1 MTRKR
6 CYSNGANLVARAAC
20 ATLFAFAG
28 GTVAAQNAANGYA
41 EVLADADRFVQ
52 YNRQL
57 EQLIKSQESE
67 IASFNEQ
74 IAGLDGTAAAMQ
86 PLLDKMFTTLE
97 QFVATDLPF
106 LREVRAESIEKLRLL
121 MAEEGRSSEKFRRL
135 LEVYQIEVEYG
146 RSMNA
151 YKGKLE
157 DGREAYFVHLGR
169 VSLMYRTTDGAET
182 AYWDANEGAWIVDRD
197 YSRAVED
204 ALEMAEEA
212 VAPDLVTL
220 PIPAARETGS

>member
-1 MTRKR
+1 MTRIR
-6 CYSNGANLVARAAC
+6 CFSNGASLVARAAC

-41 EVLADADRFVQ
+41 ELLADADRYVQ
-52 YNRQL
+52 YNGQL
-57 EQLIKSQESE
+57 ERLIKSQEAD

-106 LREVRAESIEKLRLL
+106 LKEERAARVETLRTL
-121 MAEEGRSSEKFRRL
+121 MTQEGHSSEKFRRL
-135 LEVYQIEVEYG
+135 LEAYQIEVEYG

-151 YKGKLE
+151 YPGKLE
-157 DGREAYFVHLGR
+157 DGRDVYFVHLGR
-169 VSLMYRTTDGAET
+169 LSLMYRTTDGTET

-197 YSRAVED
+197 YARAVED

>member
-1 MTRKR
+1 MTRIR
-6 CYSNGANLVARAAC
+6 CFSNGASLVARAAC

-41 EVLADADRFVQ
+41 ELLADADRYVQ
-52 YNRQL
+52 YNGQL
-57 EQLIKSQESE
+57 EQLIKSQEAD
-67 IASFNEQ
+67 IASFNDQ

-106 LREVRAESIEKLRLL
+106 LKEERAARVETLRTL
-121 MAEEGRSSEKFRRL
+121 MAQEGHSSEKFRRL
-135 LEVYQIEVEYG
+135 LEAYQIEVEYG

-151 YKGKLE
+151 YPGKLE
-157 DGREAYFVHLGR
+157 DGRDVYFVHLGR
-169 VSLMYRTTDGAET
+169 LSLLYRTTDGTET
-182 AYWDANEGAWIVDRD
+182 AYWDANEGAWIVGRD
-197 YSRAVED
+197 YARAIED

>member
-6 CYSNGANLVARAAC
+6 CFSNGASLVARAAC
-20 ATLFAFAG
+20 ATLFAIAG
-28 GTVAAQNAANGYA
+28 GTAAAQNAANGYA
-41 EVLADADRFVQ
+41 ELLADADRYVQ

-57 EQLIKSQESE
+57 EQLIKSQEAE
-67 IASFNEQ
+67 IATFNEQ

-97 QFVATDLPF
+97 QFIATDLPF
-106 LREVRAESIEKLRLL
+106 LKEVRAQSIERLRTM
-121 MAEEGRSSEKFRRL
+121 MAEEGRPSEKFRRL

-146 RSMNA
+146 RTMNA
-151 YKGKLE
+151 YPGKLE
-157 DGREAYFVHLGR
+157 DGRDVHFVHLGR
-169 VSLMYRTTDGAET
+169 LSLMYRTTDGAET

-197 YSRAVED
+197 YSRAVEE

>member
-6 CYSNGANLVARAAC
+6 CFSNGASLVARAAC

-28 GTVAAQNAANGYA
+28 GTVSAQNAANGYA
-41 EVLADADRFVQ
+41 ERLADADRYVQ

-57 EQLIKSQESE
+57 EQLIKSQEAE

-86 PLLDKMFTTLE
+86 PLLDRMFTTLE
-97 QFVATDLPF
+97 QFIATDLPF
-106 LREVRAESIEKLRLL
+106 LREERAARVETLRTM
-121 MAEEGRSSEKFRRL
+121 MAEEGRPSEKFRRL
-135 LEVYQIEVEYG
+135 LEAYQIEVEYG
-146 RSMNA
+146 RTMNA
-151 YKGKLE
+151 YPGKLE
-157 DGREAYFVHLGR
+157 DGRDVHFVHLGR
-169 VSLMYRTTDGAET
+169 LSLMYRTTDGEES

-197 YSRAVED
+197 YARAIED

-212 VAPDLVTL
+212 VAPDLVAL
-220 PIPAARETGS
+220 PIPAARESGS

>member
-6 CYSNGANLVARAAC
+6 CYSNGASLVARAAC

-28 GTVAAQNAANGYA
+28 GTAAAQNAANGYA
-41 EVLADADRFVQ
+41 EVLADADRYVQ

-57 EQLIKSQESE
+57 EQLIKSQEAE
-67 IASFNEQ
+67 IASFSEQ

-106 LREVRAESIEKLRLL
+106 LREERAARVETLRTL
-121 MAEEGRSSEKFRRL
+121 MAAEGHSSEKFRRL
-135 LEVYQIEVEYG
+135 LEAYQIEVEYG

-151 YKGKLE
+151 YPGKLE
-157 DGREAYFVHLGR
+157 DGRDVHFVHLGR
-169 VSLMYRTTDGAET
+169 LSLMYRTTDGAET
-182 AYWDANEGAWIVDRD
+182 AYWDANEGAWIVDRA

>member
-6 CYSNGANLVARAAC
+6 CYRIGASLVARAAC
-20 ATLFAFAG
+20 ATLFACAG

-41 EVLADADRFVQ
+41 ELLADADRYVQ

-57 EQLIKSQESE
+57 EQLIKSQEAE
-67 IASFNEQ
+67 IASFNDQ
-74 IAGLDGTAAAMQ
+74 ITGLDGTAAAMQ

-97 QFVATDLPF
+97 QFVAKDLPF
-106 LREVRAESIEKLRLL
+106 LKEERAARVETLRSL
-121 MAEEGRSSEKFRRL
+121 MAEEGAASEKFRRL
-135 LEVYQIEVEYG
+135 LEAYQIEVEYG

-151 YKGKLE
+151 YPGKLD
-157 DGREAYFVHLGR
+157 DGREVHFVHLGR
-169 VSLMYRTTDGAET
+169 LSLMYRTTDGEET
-182 AYWDANEGAWIVDRD
+182 AYWDANAGAWVVDRD
-197 YSRAVED
+197 YSRAVEE

-212 VAPDLVTL
+212 IAPDLVTL